1 MDMHAGATDVPNQ
14 EPDSGEALTF
24 DWLYQQVQRYAKHS
38 VYPQASRIERWSFR
52 IGLLAAAIG
61 IIAGVTPA
69 RWLDPTVALPVT
81 LVCVCVEI
89 GGFLLGFVLQARRDL
104 RQYTQPRLSHA
115 KEMDADFAHWR
126 ELVQRLHAFPRQQ
139 REERLRFVS
148 TLRTGMTDRMGM
160 MYGGLQRLG
169 PFPLLIALYLQFRH
183 WQWGDWSAV
192 FDVTFIEAVLIVAM
206 VLLYA
211 VGWLL
216 VGLRVRLDT
225 YVSLLEASLHEGAA
239 SGDPAAPPCQGV
251 TSPRYAGE
259 APSHST
265 PPSDSSGARQLA
277 Q

>member
-1 MDMHAGATDVPNQ
+1 MDLQAGATDVQND
-14 EPDSGEALTF
+14 EPDTGESLTF
-24 DWLYQQVQRYAKHS
+24 DWLYQQVQLYAKHS
-38 VYPQASRIERWSFR
+38 VYTQASSIERWSFR

-61 IIAGVTPA
+61 IIAAVTPA

-81 LVCVCVEI
+81 LVCVCIEI
-89 GGFLLGFVLQARRDL
+89 GGFLLGFVLQTRRDL

-115 KEMDADFAHWR
+115 REMDADFTKWR
-126 ELVQRLHAFPRQQ
+126 ALVHHLRTFPRQQ

-148 TLRTGMTDRMGM
+148 TLRTRMTDRMGM

-183 WQWGDWSAV
+183 WKWGDWSAV
-192 FDVTFIEAVLIVAM
+192 FDVTFIEAVLIFAM

-239 SGDPAAPPCQGV
+239 SGEPAPTTGQAV
-251 TSPRYAGE
+251 ISPRYAAEG
-259 APSHST
+259 P
-265 PPSDSSGARQLA
+265 
-277 Q
+277 

>member
-14 EPDSGEALTF
+14 EPDNGESLTF

-89 GGFLLGFVLQARRDL
+89 GGFLLGFVLQTRRDL

-115 KEMDADFAHWR
+115 REMDADFAHWR
-126 ELVQRLHAFPRQQ
+126 ALVQHLRTFPRHQ

-148 TLRTGMTDRMGM
+148 TLRNGMIDRMGM

-192 FDVTFIEAVLIVAM
+192 FDVTFIEAVLIFAM

-225 YVSLLEASLHEGAA
+225 YVNLLEASLHEGVA
-239 SGDPAAPPCQGV
+239 SSDPAATPCQGV

-259 APSHST
+259 GPSRSAPPT
-265 PPSDSSGARQLA
+265 DPSGARRLVQ
-277 Q
+277 

>member
-1 MDMHAGATDVPNQ
+1 MDKHAGATDVPNQ
-14 EPDSGEALTF
+14 EPDNGESLTF

-38 VYPQASRIERWSFR
+38 VYPQASRIERWLFR
-52 IGLLAAAIG
+52 VGLAAAALAILAAL
-61 IIAGVTPA
+61 IPSHFLDIKWALAIAISCLVIE
-69 RWLDPTVALPVT
+69 VASF
-81 LVCVCVEI
+81 LVGSI
-89 GGFLLGFVLQARRDL
+89 LAARRQL

-115 KEMDADFAHWR
+115 KEMDAEFGYWQIV
-126 ELVQRLHAFPRQQ
+126 VQRLRTFPRQQ

-192 FDVTFIEAVLIVAM
+192 FDVTVIEAILIFAM

-239 SGDPAAPPCQGV
+239 SGDPPATPCQGV

-259 APSHST
+259 GPSHST